1 MDDLELNTNYVQKQ
15 CLHFGPVMAITTN
28 LSEYDSD
35 KLIFWYRLL
44 ARINISVNTFKVI
57 SQLNLL
63 LVSQTTISNISFS
76 WP

>member
-15 CLHFGPVMAITTN
+15 CLYFGPVMAITTN

-44 ARINISVNTFKVI
+44 ARINISVNAFKVI

-63 LVSQTTISNISFS
+63 LISQTTISNISFS